1 MKTATKLATVLV
13 MIALL
18 ALAATA
24 DKPLAGKAKQ
34 QEFSVKEIQDDENRL
49 VYFYEGDHAFN
60 IYLKE
65 YKSKGDHQSIKQ
77 ADTYESI
84 IQKSAKKVSF
94 GWTTKVQANTK
105 LVAEITSNYPLTL
118 DGYKLKED
126 KYNLNF
132 QKEADNGWKIEF
144 EKVSDTHWNV
154 VMYKP
159 DYKGASV
166 ITIDPVIAENVRT
179 VYYTFTV
186 CGNWTCNS
194 YANCTP
200 YETGGTQACLAVTG
214 IPAGCTNATFQGS
227 FAPYNQS
234 CDYCTP
240 DWRCQTY
247 ADCNYNLGQ
256 QNCEAALDQNNC
268 YALTN
273 SSSDQYSGDLSE
285 FRRSCGQGFAP
296 VLSETGEGI
305 GSLVNAIRMPFG
317 KFVLFLAII
326 GAVVALI
333 LGIVYAIKT
342 VATKYLK

>member
-1 MKTATKLATVLV
+1 MKTATKLAIILAIT
-13 MIALL
+13 ALL
-18 ALAATA
+18 AIAATA

-77 ADTYESI
+77 ADTYQSI

-118 DGYKLKED
+118 DGYKLKDD
-126 KYNLNF
+126 KYNINF
-132 QKEADNGWKIEF
+132 QKEADNGWTIEF
-144 EKVSDTHWNV
+144 EQTSSTNWNV
-154 VMYKP
+154 ILYKK

-166 ITIDPVIAENVRT
+166 VTIDPVIAENVRT

-194 YANCTP
+194 YAACIP
-200 YETGGTQACLAVTG
+200 SPSGGRQNCLAVTG
-214 IPAGCTNATFQGS
+214 IPAGCTNSTFQGS

-240 DWRCQTY
+240 LWHCQTY
-247 ADCNYNLGQ
+247 TACNYDTGQ
-256 QNCEAALDQNNC
+256 QNCDAAFDQNNC
-268 YALTN
+268 YASTN
-273 SSSDQYSGDLSE
+273 ASSDQYAGDLSE
-285 FRRSCGQGFAP
+285 FRRDCGQGLAS
-296 VLSETGEGI
+296 VLGETGTGI

-317 KFVLFLAII
+317 KFVLFLA
-326 GAVVALI
+326 VTTALI
-333 LGIVYAIKT
+333 ALVFGVLFAFKIL
-342 VATKYLK
+342 ATKHLK